1 MVNQLLLLAAALLW
15 GSAHLEAEAFAAP
28 PSHLARRGFRADV
41 SRGVYSAEGASEE
54 VAPEPEEYDLLP
66 SEEESATAERDE
78 SEISRAADL
87 KRQLYQLAASYD
99 RGFGA
104 TPKARSQAD
113 DILSQLADL
122 NPTPFAANGIDG
134 EGGEVPLKA
143 IWRMVWT
150 SAFDVVSLGASPF
163 AGE

>member
-1 MVNQLLLLAAALLW
+1 MFQLLLAALLW

-28 PSHLARRGFRADV
+28 PSHLARRGFGAGV
-41 SRGVYSAEGASEE
+41 SRVNSAEGAAEE

-66 SEEESATAERDE
+66 SEEESAPADRDE
-78 SEISRAADL
+78 SEIARAADL

-134 EGGEVPLKA
+134 DGGEVPLKA

-163 AGE
+163 AGECI